1 MSNVKIVLGLCA
13 GIALCSASVYAQTP
27 SPATDKFFL
36 NVNVGGQL
44 ATRTI
49 NSVVTKT
56 GVNEETATLSSTQPV
71 GRGAV
76 IDFAGGYRVRD
87 DFFAG
92 LLVSFFGNTETATT
106 AASVPDPI
114 FFNRPKLVTGSTSGL
129 KRRETTIAP
138 HVAWARTS

>member
-13 GIALCSASVYAQTP
+13 GIALCSGSAYAQTP

-56 GVNEETATLSSTQPV
+56 DVSQETAALSSTQPV

-76 IDFAGGYRVRD
+76 IDFAGGYRVRG

-92 LLVSFFGNTETATT
+92 LLVSFFGNGNC
-106 AASVPDPI
+106 D
-114 FFNRPKLVTGSTSGL
+114 
-129 KRRETTIAP
+129 
-138 HVAWARTS
+138 